1 MYLKLGWQLEVHA
14 SVPSRIQVRG
24 QSIKLVQ
31 PELST
36 TSSSTFEHEV
46 LVVEVRPKRVA
57 TTSCTSPSQK
67 TIVY

>member
-1 MYLKLGWQLEVHA
+1 MYLKLGWQLEVH
-14 SVPSRIQVRG
+14 VPSRIPG

-36 TSSSTFEHEV
+36 SSTSAFEHEV
-46 LVVEVRPKRVA
+46 LVEVRPKRVA